1 MKKIPGKCATDVP
14 HITIIGHFLVL
25 ATSLILSF
33 CPAIAVADDKLDAAF
48 DKDVLVIEASAH
60 ACHRIDIY
68 VATSNRQRSRGLM
81 FVRSLPP
88 MSGMLFIYDRE
99 DYASIWMNNT
109 YIPLDILFVRR
120 DGRISSI
127 ARNTEPLSLQS
138 ITSVEP
144 IAYVLE
150 LNAGTAERLFIDEKS
165 RLMWGP
171 THQAPQ

>member
-1 MKKIPGKCATDVP
+1 MQKIPGKCATDIP
-14 HITIIGHFLVL
+14 PITIIGHFLVL
-25 ATSLILSF
+25 AASLVLSF

-48 DKDVLVIEASAH
+48 DRNVLVIEASAH

-68 VATSNRQRSRGLM
+68 IATSNQQRSRGLM
-81 FVRSLPP
+81 FIRKLPP
-88 MSGMLFIYDRE
+88 MSGMFFIYDHE
-99 DYASIWMNNT
+99 DYASMWMKNT
-109 YIPLDILFVRR
+109 YISLDILFIRR

-127 ARNTEPLSLQS
+127 ARNTEPLSLRS

-165 RLMWGP
+165 RLMWGSTYDP
-171 THQAPQ
+171 RQ